1 MDREKKRMGKVES
14 DRVGVNKGIELE
26 GQSGKEKRNKVW
38 RKKRNKDRRW
48 KDEQMN
54 EMHV

>member
-1 MDREKKRMGKVES
+1 MDREKQRMGKVES